1 MSEVLSGKA
10 CLFSNTP
17 EPGERAAC
25 IRLALELPYR
35 SAAPGRD
42 SNKGIGAVGFN
53 STWDLILDKPHIPV
67 LDQMG
72 LEWIQWSSI
81 LQFVDFGSFA
91 FSLSNRLQYWKRV
104 YIRTAEGKKRI
115 QILEIHTSMEKLM
128 ASYWLE
134 PFRLIKG
141 I

>member
-1 MSEVLSGKA
+1 MSEVLPGKA

-42 SNKGIGAVGFN
+42 SNKAIGAVGFN
-53 STWDLILDKPHIPV
+53 CTWDLILDKPHIPV

-72 LEWIQWSSI
+72 LE
-81 LQFVDFGSFA
+81 
-91 FSLSNRLQYWKRV
+91 
-104 YIRTAEGKKRI
+104 
-115 QILEIHTSMEKLM
+115 
-128 ASYWLE
+128 
-134 PFRLIKG
+134 
-141 I
+141 